1 MKQPETHR
9 SGMREDHEPPQA
21 IVEHG
26 WRYHHLG
33 IPTSIPRPDEVYLE
47 QFKIYVSGFSS
58 SPYGIEWMRF
68 EPDSPV
74 DALIK
79 TVPHIAFEVDDLDAA
94 IVGKQLLT
102 PPISP
107 SEGARVAMIIHN
119 GAPIELI
126 EFRKS

>member
-1 MKQPETHR
+1 MT
-9 SGMREDHEPPQA
+9 ED
-21 IVEHG
+21 G

-33 IPTSIPRPDEVYLE
+33 IPTTIPHTDEVYLE
-47 QFKIYVSGFSS
+47 QFKIYVSGFST

-74 DALIK
+74 DELIK
-79 TVPHIAFEVDDLDAA
+79 TVPHLAFEVDDLDAA

-102 PPISP
+102 PPNSP

-126 EFRKS
+126 EFRPGKMNRP